1 MLLNQKRKQ
10 KNGEKKLQLKGNV
23 TKRCVEYSQLQLY
36 IHTCI
41 HFNIYINTN
50 TRVSI
55 HTGNEVFI

>member
-1 MLLNQKRKQ
+1 MLVKPEKEAKKWR
-10 KNGEKKLQLKGNV
+10 KKLQLKGNV